1 MIGIDSKLKE
11 KGLTLLEALVATAIV
26 GIGFIAVFQMVNYSV
41 RSIDVSGERTKSNYI
56 TAMIAED
63 LIGDANSKKG
73 DDKLY
78 EHLAKLTDK
87 NNYAWQNA
95 ECKKRNNITGNPYK
109 GADIAI
115 DNKTQKWNLRVS
127 SDRIKCQPTKS
138 GSTTTYDIKKLK
150 VYEICR
156 NNVKENGK
164 TRPSCDYRND
174 DVWDKTYIGRMEI
187 LMPTTGTDVGGNP
200 VRKKKYLYFQMN

>member
-1 MIGIDSKLKE
+1 MIGTDSKLKE

-73 DDKLY
+73 ADRLY

-87 NNYAWQNA
+87 NSYAWQNT
-95 ECKKRNNITGNPYK
+95 ECKP
-109 GADIAI
+109 
-115 DNKTQKWNLRVS
+115 
-127 SDRIKCQPTKS
+127 
-138 GSTTTYDIKKLK
+138 
-150 VYEICR
+150 
-156 NNVKENGK
+156 
-164 TRPSCDYRND
+164 
-174 DVWDKTYIGRMEI
+174 
-187 LMPTTGTDVGGNP
+187 
-200 VRKKKYLYFQMN
+200 KKKYNR